1 MLGCR
6 VNTAIDLVESRF
18 VRLDVR
24 TDYLCQSEV
33 NLWYIWFSF
42 YGKMQYK
49 QQTNVYSSRRGC
61 SSEKKASKNSL
72 NEKKSDS
79 LSKLKRHL
87 DKFIREKS
95 KKYHFPKYLVNRHKI
110 GTILSNDLMLRPR
123 CT

>member
-42 YGKMQYK
+42 YGKMQV
-49 QQTNVYSSRRGC
+49 QT
-61 SSEKKASKNSL
+61 A
-72 NEKKSDS
+72 NECVFFAERLLFGKESIEEF
-79 LSKLKRHL
+79 LKR
-87 DKFIREKS
+87 KEIRFFEQA
-95 KKYHFPKYLVNRHKI
+95 
-110 GTILSNDLMLRPR
+110 
-123 CT
+123 